1 MFTKLQS
8 NIQHFTCIC
17 HDKKY
22 YSEKALKIQQKL
34 RIAQKCAKKA
44 LEMCEKNVY
53 NKTKF
58 LTDADCVYSIRHRVW
73 KIKTD

>member
-22 YSEKALKIQQKL
+22 YPEKALKIQQKL
-34 RIAQKCAKKA
+34 RIAQKYAKKA
-44 LEMCEKNVY
+44 LEKHL
-53 NKTKF
+53 K
-58 LTDADCVYSIRHRVW
+58 CV
-73 KIKTD
+73 KIMYII